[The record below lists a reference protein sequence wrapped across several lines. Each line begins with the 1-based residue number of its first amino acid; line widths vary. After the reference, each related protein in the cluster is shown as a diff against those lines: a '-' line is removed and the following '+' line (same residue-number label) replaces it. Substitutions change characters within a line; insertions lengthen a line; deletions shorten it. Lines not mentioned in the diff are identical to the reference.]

1 MIMEKKNPCI
11 VMVPSPGLSHLIPL
25 VEFAKNLTSFFLHH
39 HKIDNLHVKLLIP
52 TLGPPSSSMNSILNT
67 KSLPPNITFTL
78 LPQVNPQDLNI
89 TDAKPQPAT
98 LMQLAV
104 KQSLPFIHQQLTN
117 LTSTNHYHL
126 VSIVFSLFSTD
137 VIHLA
142 KEFNLLSYV
151 FFASGASFLSFCLHL
166 PHLDEQQQ
174 QQHDDDDE
182 SFLFHHQ
189 FTETN
194 GNNGV
199 HIPGCPVPFQVQDFP
214 APVLYQR
221 SSQAYKSFLGV
232 CREYS
237 LVDGVI
243 VNTFTDL
250 ESDAIKA
257 IEDQAKT
264 RNNNANSPFVY
275 PIGPLIQTATTNQV
289 NRLECLTWLDN
300 QPPKS
305 VLYISFGSG
314 GTVSQEQLN
323 EIAFGLE
330 LSGNK
335 FLWVLRAPNSFG
347 GSAYLKEQK
356 EDPLHYLP
364 SGFLDRTKGQ
374 GLVVTSW
381 APQVEIL
388 AHGSTG
394 GFLTHCGWNSI
405 LESVVYG
412 VPMIAWPLFAEQSM
426 NAVLL
431 KDVLKVALMPEKAED
446 EDGIIK
452 REGIAN
458 VIMRI
463 MEENKEGLEIRKRI
477 KEFSDAA
484 AAAAI
489 SENGGSSAEAF
500 LSVAEKFKSRI

>member
-1 MIMEKKNPCI
+1 
-11 VMVPSPGLSHLIPL
+11 
-25 VEFAKNLTSFFLHH
+25 
-39 HKIDNLHVKLLIP
+39 
-52 TLGPPSSSMNSILNT
+52 MNSILNT

-78 LPQVNPQDLNI
+78 LPQVNSQDLII
-89 TDAKPQPAT
+89 TDHKPQPAT

-104 KQSLPFIHQQLTN
+104 NQSLPFIHQY
-117 LTSTNHYHL
+117 LTSLTSSTNDYHL
-126 VSIVFSLFSTD
+126 LAIVFSLFSTD
-137 VIHLA
+137 VVHLA

-166 PHLDEQQQ
+166 PHLDK
-174 QQHDDDDE
+174 QQHDDE

-189 FTETN
+189 LTETN
-194 GNNGV
+194 NV

-232 CREYS
+232 CRDYS

-243 VNTFTDL
+243 VNTCTDL
-250 ESDAIKA
+250 ESDAIRA

-264 RNNNANSPFVY
+264 RNNNTNSPFVY

-330 LSGNK
+330 LSGHK
-335 FLWVLRAPNSFG
+335 FLWVLRAPSSFG

-374 GLVVTSW
+374 GLVVPSW

-394 GFLTHCGWNSI
+394 AFLSHCGWNSI

-412 VPMIAWPLFAEQSM
+412 VPMITWPLFAEQFM

-452 REGIAN
+452 REGIAR
-458 VIMRI
+458 VVRRI
-463 MEENKEGLEIRKRI
+463 MEENEEGLEIRKRI
-477 KEFSDAA
+477 EELSDA

-489 SENGGSSAEAF
+489 SENGSSTEAF
-500 LSVAEKFKSRI
+500 SSVAEKWKSSI